1 LFFAFCRAA
10 ALRGAFFV
18 QLIFIFI
25 FILFREKK
33 IR

>member
-25 FILFREKK
+25 LFREKK